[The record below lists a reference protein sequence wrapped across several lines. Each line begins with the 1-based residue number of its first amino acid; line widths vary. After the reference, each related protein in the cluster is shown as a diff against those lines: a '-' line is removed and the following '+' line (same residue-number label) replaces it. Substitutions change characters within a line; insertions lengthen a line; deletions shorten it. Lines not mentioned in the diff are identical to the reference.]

1 MRRLQDLR
9 TRQGGFSLIEL
20 LVSMTLGLVMVG
32 ALVSLLST
40 SLQTNSQTSNSAQ
53 MTEEGGLAL
62 EFLARY
68 VRMAGFS
75 PPLANASGASVL
87 VNGVQ
92 TQAIESD
99 FAGAGLRGCDGG
111 FTDAT
116 AAWESLSCQAGS
128 NPSIALRFQGDLDNT
143 EPSKPD
149 LPSTPALPT
158 DCLAQ
163 KITSKAPSI
172 YDATREVTIVEAR
185 FTVNSN
191 AELVCGGNG
200 NSFTAQPLF
209 GNTEGLRISYGLA
222 ADGRSTQ
229 VLRYVNAATADTLL
243 LADGSSASVDQRWS
257 RVVSVKICLVVRA
270 GTPDQSQPT
279 PYVDCDEHTVTPSDK
294 YLRRSISTVVTLRNR
309 SALIQ

>member
-1 MRRLQDLR
+1 MNHPR
-9 TRQGGFSLIEL
+9 TVRPRQAGFSLVEL
-20 LVSMTLGLVMVG
+20 LVAMTLGLVMLA
-32 ALVSLLST
+32 ALGSLLST

-75 PPLANASGASVL
+75 PPLANVSGASVL

-99 FAGAGLRGCDGG
+99 FTGAGLRGCDGG

-116 AAWESLSCQAGS
+116 AAWDSLSCETGS
-128 NPSIALRFQGDLDNT
+128 NAAIALRFQGDLGNT
-143 EPSKPD
+143 EPS
-149 LPSTPALPT
+149 TEALPT

-163 KITSKAPSI
+163 KITSTAPSV
-172 YDATREVTIVEAR
+172 YDATRQVTLVEAR

-209 GNTEGLRISYGLA
+209 GNIEGLRISYGIA

-229 VLRYVNAATADTLL
+229 VLRYVNADTANTLL
-243 LADGSSASVDQRWS
+243 LADNTSASVDQRWS
-257 RVVSVKICLVVRA
+257 RVVSVKICMVVRA
-270 GTPDQSQPT
+270 GTPDQAQPT
-279 PYVDCDEHTVTPSDK
+279 PYVDCDEQTVSPTDK

-309 SALIQ
+309 SALIR

>member
-1 MRRLQDLR
+1 MNHPHAVRP
-9 TRQGGFSLIEL
+9 RQAGFSLVEL
-20 LVSMTLGLVMVG
+20 LVAMTLGLVMLA
-32 ALVSLLST
+32 ALGSLLST

-75 PPLANASGASVL
+75 PPLANVSGASVL

-99 FAGAGLRGCDGG
+99 FTVAGLRGCDGG
-111 FTDAT
+111 FTDPT
-116 AAWESLSCQAGS
+116 AAWDALSCKTGS
-128 NPSIALRFQGDLDNT
+128 NAAIALRFQGDLGNT
-143 EPSKPD
+143 EPS
-149 LPSTPALPT
+149 TEALPT

-163 KITSKAPSI
+163 KITSKAPSV
-172 YDATREVTIVEAR
+172 YEATREVTIVEAR

-209 GNTEGLRISYGLA
+209 GNTESLRISYGIA

-229 VLRYVNAATADTLL
+229 VLRYVNADTANTLL
-243 LADGSSASVDQRWS
+243 LADNTTSASVDQRWS
-257 RVVSVKICLVVRA
+257 RVVSVKICMVVRA
-270 GTPDQSQPT
+270 GTPDQAQPA
-279 PYVDCDEHTVTPSDK
+279 PYVDCDEQTVTPTDK

>member
-1 MRRLQDLR
+1 MNHPHAVRP
-9 TRQGGFSLIEL
+9 RQAGFSLVEL
-20 LVSMTLGLVMVG
+20 LVAMTLGLVMLA
-32 ALVSLLST
+32 ALGSLLST

-75 PPLANASGASVL
+75 PPLANVSGASVL
-87 VNGVQ
+87 VKGVQ

-99 FAGAGLRGCDGG
+99 FTGAGLRGCDGG

-116 AAWESLSCQAGS
+116 AAWDSLSCKTGS
-128 NPSIALRFQGDLDNT
+128 NAAIALRFQGDLGNT
-143 EPSKPD
+143 EPS
-149 LPSTPALPT
+149 TEALPT

-163 KITSKAPSI
+163 KITSKAPSV

-209 GNTEGLRISYGLA
+209 GNTEGLRISYGIA

-229 VLRYVNAATADTLL
+229 VLRYVNADTANTLL
-243 LADGSSASVDQRWS
+243 LADNTSASVDQRWS
-257 RVVSVKICLVVRA
+257 RVVSVKICMVVRA
-270 GTPDQSQPT
+270 GTPDQTQPA
-279 PYVDCDEHTVTPSDK
+279 PYVDCEEQTVTPTDK

>member
-20 LVSMTLGLVMVG
+20 LVSMTLGLVMLG

-75 PPLANASGASVL
+75 PPLANVSGASVL

-99 FAGAGLRGCDGG
+99 FTGAGLRGCDGG

-116 AAWESLSCQAGS
+116 AAWGSLSCQAGS

-143 EPSKPD
+143 EPSTD
-149 LPSTPALPT
+149 ALPT

-163 KITSKAPSI
+163 KITSKVPSI

-279 PYVDCDEHTVTPSDK
+279 PYVDCDEHTVTPTDK

>member
-1 MRRLQDLR
+1 MNHPHAVRP
-9 TRQGGFSLIEL
+9 RQAGFSLVEL
-20 LVSMTLGLVMVG
+20 LVAMTLGLVMLA
-32 ALVSLLST
+32 ALGSLLST

-75 PPLANASGASVL
+75 PPLANVSGASVL
-87 VNGVQ
+87 VKGVQ

-99 FAGAGLRGCDGG
+99 FTGAGLRGCDGG

-116 AAWESLSCQAGS
+116 AAWDSLSCKTGS
-128 NPSIALRFQGDLDNT
+128 NAAIALRFQGDLGNT
-143 EPSKPD
+143 EPS
-149 LPSTPALPT
+149 TEALPT

-163 KITSKAPSI
+163 KITSKAPSV

-191 AELVCGGNG
+191 AALVCGGNG

-209 GNTEGLRISYGLA
+209 GNTEGLRISYGIA

-270 GTPDQSQPT
+270 GTPDQTQPA
-279 PYVDCDEHTVTPSDK
+279 PYVDCEEQTVTPTDK

>member
-1 MRRLQDLR
+1 MNHPQAVRP
-9 TRQGGFSLIEL
+9 RQAGFSLVEL
-20 LVSMTLGLVMVG
+20 LVAMTLGLVMLA
-32 ALVSLLST
+32 ALGSLLST

-62 EFLARY
+62 ECLARY

-75 PPLANASGASVL
+75 PPLANVSGASVL
-87 VNGVQ
+87 VNGVH

-99 FAGAGLRGCDGG
+99 FTGAGLRGCDGG

-116 AAWESLSCQAGS
+116 AAWDSLSCETGS
-128 NPSIALRFQGDLDNT
+128 NAAIALRFQGDLGNT
-143 EPSKPD
+143 EPST
-149 LPSTPALPT
+149 LNLPT

-163 KITSKAPSI
+163 AITSKAPSV
-172 YDATREVTIVEAR
+172 YDATRQVTLVEAR

-200 NSFTAQPLF
+200 NTFTAQPLF
-209 GNTEGLRISYGLA
+209 GNIEGLRISYGIA

-229 VLRYVNAATADTLL
+229 VLRYVNADTANTLL
-243 LADGSSASVDQRWS
+243 LADNTSASVDQRWS
-257 RVVSVKICLVVRA
+257 RVVSVKICMVVRA
-270 GTPDQSQPT
+270 GTPDQAQPA
-279 PYVDCDEHTVTPSDK
+279 PYVDCDEQTVSPTDK

>member
-1 MRRLQDLR
+1 MNHSQAVRMRQA
-9 TRQGGFSLIEL
+9 GFSLVEL
-20 LVSMTLGLVMVG
+20 LVAMTLGLVMLA
-32 ALVSLLST
+32 ALGSLLST

-75 PPLANASGASVL
+75 PPLANVSGVSVL

-92 TQAIESD
+92 TQAVESA
-99 FAGAGLRGCDGG
+99 FTGAGLRGCDGG
-111 FTDAT
+111 FTNAT
-116 AAWESLSCQAGS
+116 AAWDSLVCQTGTNAA
-128 NPSIALRFQGDLDNT
+128 IALRFQGDLANT
-143 EPSKPD
+143 EPTALS
-149 LPSTPALPT
+149 LPT

-163 KITSKAPSI
+163 AIANTAPSVFDNTLQI
-172 YDATREVTIVEAR
+172 TVVEAR
-185 FTVNSN
+185 FAVNST

-200 NSFTAQPLF
+200 NAFIAQPLF
-209 GNTEGLRISYGLA
+209 GNIEGLRIRYGIA

>member
-1 MRRLQDLR
+1 MNHPQAVR
-9 TRQGGFSLIEL
+9 TRQAGFSLIEL
-20 LVSMTLGLVMVG
+20 LVAMTLGLVMLA
-32 ALVSLLST
+32 ALGSLLST
-40 SLQTNSQTSNSAQ
+40 SLQTNSQISNSAQ

-75 PPLANASGASVL
+75 PPLTNVSGASVL

-99 FAGAGLRGCDGG
+99 FTGAGLRGCDGG

-116 AAWESLSCQAGS
+116 AAWDSLSCKTGS
-128 NPSIALRFQGDLDNT
+128 NAAIALRFQGDLGNT
-143 EPSKPD
+143 EPS
-149 LPSTPALPT
+149 TEALPT

-163 KITSKAPSI
+163 KITSKAPSV

-209 GNTEGLRISYGLA
+209 GNIEGLRISYGIA

-229 VLRYVNAATADTLL
+229 VLRYVNAATSDTLL

-257 RVVSVKICLVVRA
+257 RVVSVKICLVARA
-270 GTPDQSQPT
+270 GAPDQAQPA
-279 PYVDCDEHTVTPSDK
+279 PYVDCDEQTVTPTDK

>member
-1 MRRLQDLR
+1 MNHPHAVRP
-9 TRQGGFSLIEL
+9 RQAGFSLVEL
-20 LVSMTLGLVMVG
+20 LVAMTLGLVMLA
-32 ALVSLLST
+32 ALGSLLST

-75 PPLANASGASVL
+75 PPLANVSGASVL

-99 FAGAGLRGCDGG
+99 FTGAGLRGCDGG

-116 AAWESLSCQAGS
+116 AAWDSLSCKTGS
-128 NPSIALRFQGDLDNT
+128 NAAIALRFQGDLGNT
-143 EPSKPD
+143 EPS
-149 LPSTPALPT
+149 TEALPT

-163 KITSKAPSI
+163 KITSKAPSV

-209 GNTEGLRISYGLA
+209 GNTEGLRISYGIA

-270 GTPDQSQPT
+270 GTPDQTQPA
-279 PYVDCDEHTVTPSDK
+279 PYVDCEEQTVTPTDK